1 MKIKYVFLFLL
12 MLFGMFLTS
21 CTNNSNNPVTPNPVG
36 SIFVSSTPASA
47 QIWLDGTNTGKVTP
61 DSVTNINVGSHTVM
75 LKLTDYLND
84 SVTVNVQ
91 EGLQTTLNRTLVS
104 DISITIYGPVTVWES
119 ADPLATDPSGIV
131 LKSGQ
136 AVSIGSSTY
145 GPVDVYYSSNG
156 YVVATAYGLHNNTG
170 RITSFYVGSSN
181 NLTDG
186 VSSPLA
192 TNSWLTEVNDTET
205 NYFFLFDADSHY
217 SKMIIT
223 GMGGGTPGNPAW
235 INVKWLYNNKPNDQ
249 RF

>member
-1 MKIKYVFLFLL
+1 MNQKYVFIPILMLLGLFLA
-12 MLFGMFLTS
+12 S
-21 CTNNSNNPVTPNPVG
+21 CTSTSNNPVTSSAVG

-47 QIWLDGTNTGKVTP
+47 QIWLDGANTGKFTP
-61 DSVTNINVGSHTVM
+61 DSVTNVNVGSHTVM
-75 LKLTDYLND
+75 LKLTNYLND

-104 DISITIYGPVTVWES
+104 DKSITTYGPIKIWES
-119 ADPLATDPSGIV
+119 ADPSASDPSGIV

-136 AVSIGSSTY
+136 AVSIGISTY
-145 GPVDVYYSSNG
+145 GPVDIYYSSTG
-156 YVVATAYGLHNNTG
+156 FVVATAFGLHNNTG
-170 RITSFYVGSSN
+170 RKTSFSVGSSL

-192 TNSWLTEVNDTET
+192 TNSWVTEVLDTQA

-223 GMGGGTPGNPAW
+223 GNGGGTPGNPAW
-235 INVKWLYNNKPNDQ
+235 ITVQWLYNNKANDT

>member
-1 MKIKYVFLFLL
+1 MKIKYVFLFPLL
-12 MLFGMFLTS
+12 LFGLFLTS

-61 DSVTNINVGSHTVM
+61 DSVANINVGSHTVM
-75 LKLTDYLND
+75 LKLTNYLND

-104 DISITIYGPVTVWES
+104 DISVTVYGPVTVWES

-145 GPVDVYYSSNG
+145 GPVDIYYSSNQF
-156 YVVATAYGLHNNTG
+156 VVATAYGLYNNTG
-170 RITSFYVGSSN
+170 RSTYFYVGSAK

-192 TNSWLTEVNDTET
+192 TNSWLTEVNDTQT
-205 NYFFLFDADSHY
+205 NYFFLFDSDSHY